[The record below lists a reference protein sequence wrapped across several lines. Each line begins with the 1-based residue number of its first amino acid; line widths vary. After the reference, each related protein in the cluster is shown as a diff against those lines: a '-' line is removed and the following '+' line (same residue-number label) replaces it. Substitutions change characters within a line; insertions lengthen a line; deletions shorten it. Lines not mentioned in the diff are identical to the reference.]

1 MEGGDEEITM
11 DVDVMEAK
19 DAAALSVAEV
29 VREMRSNYEVGL
41 SSIEVERRKQKHGY
55 NEMNIREDEPL
66 WWKYVS
72 QVSEIYK
79 QLYNIYICN
88 ASIYKNGTSLI
99 YRTFTYTYII
109 IIMSILMW
117 GGI

>member
-1 MEGGDEEITM
+1 MEGGDEGTTM
-11 DVDVMEAK
+11 DVDVLEAK

-41 SSIEVERRKQKHGY
+41 SSIEVERRKHKHGY

-79 QLYNIYICN
+79 HNYIK
-88 ASIYKNGTSLI
+88 Y
-99 YRTFTYTYII
+99 
-109 IIMSILMW
+109 M
-117 GGI
+117 